1 MERMADMLVKT
12 KYFGE
17 IEMEEK
23 NMIIFDSGILGFPEL
38 KRFTLLYD
46 IEKEGRTI
54 RWLQS
59 CDEPALSIPVII
71 PTLVMPDYNPTVE
84 DELLSGLGELND
96 ENLSVLVTVTVPADV
111 TKMTAN
117 MKAPIIIN
125 ADTLKGCQ
133 LIVENEDYHV
143 RYQIFDILKN
153 RKEG

>member
-1 MERMADMLVKT
+1 MLVKT

-17 IEMEEK
+17 IEMNEEE
-23 NMIIFDSGILGFPEL
+23 MIVFDNGILGFPEL
-38 KRFTLLYD
+38 KKYVLLYD

-59 CDEPALSIPVII
+59 CDEQALSIPVII

-84 DELLSGLGELND
+84 DELLKGLGELTD
-96 ENLSVLVTVTVPADV
+96 DNLSVLVTVTVPEDV

-133 LIVENEDYHV
+133 LIVENQEYEV

>member
-1 MERMADMLVKT
+1 MADMLVKT

-17 IEMEEK
+17 IEMNEEE
-23 NMIIFDSGILGFPEL
+23 MIVFDNGILGFPEL
-38 KRFTLLYD
+38 KKYVLLYD

-59 CDEPALSIPVII
+59 CDEQALSIPVII

-84 DELLSGLGELND
+84 DELLKGLGELTD
-96 ENLSVLVTVTVPADV
+96 ENLSVLVTVTVPEDV

-133 LIVENEDYHV
+133 LIVENQEYEV

>member
-1 MERMADMLVKT
+1 MNE
-12 KYFGE
+12 E
-17 IEMEEK
+17 EM
-23 NMIIFDSGILGFPEL
+23 IVFDNGILGFPEL
-38 KRFTLLYD
+38 KKYVLLYD

-59 CDEPALSIPVII
+59 CDEQALSIPVII

-84 DELLSGLGELND
+84 DELLKGLGELTD
-96 ENLSVLVTVTVPADV
+96 ENLSVLVTVTVSEDV

-133 LIVENEDYHV
+133 LIVENQEYEV

>member
-1 MERMADMLVKT
+1 MLVKT

-17 IEMEEK
+17 IEMNEEE
-23 NMIIFDSGILGFPEL
+23 MIVFDNGILGFPEL
-38 KRFTLLYD
+38 KKYVLLYD

-59 CDEPALSIPVII
+59 CDEQALSIPVII

-84 DELLSGLGELND
+84 DELLKGLGELTD
-96 ENLSVLVTVTVPADV
+96 ENLSVLVTVTVPEDV

-133 LIVENEDYHV
+133 LIVENQEYEV